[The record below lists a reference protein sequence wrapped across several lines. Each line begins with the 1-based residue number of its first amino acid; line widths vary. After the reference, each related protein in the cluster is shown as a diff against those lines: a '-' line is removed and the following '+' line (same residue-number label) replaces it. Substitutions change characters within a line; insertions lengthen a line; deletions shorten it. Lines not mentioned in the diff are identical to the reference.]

1 MTNLPAVQ
9 LSTLR
14 SEITAHTERLS
25 PVQDD
30 AILRYLEAMQTAG
43 MTIPQGIDPKNLLP
57 VYRYA
62 LTGTPA
68 CGLAVTTQKLIKG
81 DYAGNPDILLG
92 MIPKPPVLAAMAKIE
107 ARGAREDLVR
117 KRELETTITH
127 KPEEIDRSPEVMARV
142 RAKRTEAVQELR
154 SASAPIA
161 HEPLTAE
168 QAEYWAKIQAIKDAP
183 TGISAEQQAFRRKVA
198 ADLEAVSPEKEE
210 THAA

>member
-14 SEITAHTERLS
+14 SEITALTERLS

-62 LTGTPA
+62 LSGAPA
-68 CGLAVTTQKLIKG
+68 CGLAVATQKLIKG

-107 ARGAREDLVR
+107 ARAAREDLVR

-142 RAKRTEAVQELR
+142 RAKREAAVQELR